1 MGRKMRI
8 TYSIDKNEGF
18 VIHIYITNT
27 TKATEKSIVKKIPDV
42 LEDLRE
48 QEKINKK
55 LQNFMKVK
63 GLNYEKIT

>member
-1 MGRKMRI
+1 MRI